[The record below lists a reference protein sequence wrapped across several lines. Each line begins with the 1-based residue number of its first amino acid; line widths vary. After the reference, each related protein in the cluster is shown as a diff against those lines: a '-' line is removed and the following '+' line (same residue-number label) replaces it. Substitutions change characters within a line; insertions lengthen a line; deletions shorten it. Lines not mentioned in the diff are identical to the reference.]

1 MRDRILRVGL
11 WFLALGA
18 LAPGAWALFAP
29 EHWHRAFPLGA
40 SRPWVAAVGAY
51 SEHLTRDVGALFL
64 AFGAIFVLA
73 AVTLDRMLV
82 RASLIGTLFFD
93 VPHLLFHLRERGTL
107 SDTDYVLNVASLS
120 GAVALVIALLVLAWS
135 RPPQEASATA
145 PAP

>member
-1 MRDRILRVGL
+1 MRDRILRAGL
-11 WFLALGA
+11 VVIVLGFV
-18 LAPGAWALFAP
+18 APGAWALFAP

-64 AFGAIFVLA
+64 AFGAMFLLA

-107 SDTDYVLNVASLS
+107 SDKDYVLNVASL
-120 GAVALVIALLVLAWS
+120 GVVVALVIVLLVLAWS
-135 RPPQEASATA
+135 RPAQE
-145 PAP
+145 PAPIRPAP